1 MRDIKLRFWDKENK
15 SMVYQDKESLYPT
28 GLYKIICDDFTNFQF
43 RLFRLKDNI
52 FNQFVE
58 VESVKMEYTGLR
70 DDNEIEIYE
79 GDIVEYIMEGTRGI
93 GKIVYGLYDD
103 IFPADLGYY
112 IQWQNQDCW
121 RNGLGLWKHRGIEV
135 IGNIYENP
143 ELLEGIDND

>member
-58 VESVKMEYTGLR
+58 VESVKMEYTGFK
-70 DDNEIEIYE
+70 NEKGVEIYE
-79 GDIVEYIMEGTRGI
+79 GDLLVDRNDLEEVGKVFFEEGCFQVQWDGI
-93 GKIVYGLYDD
+93 AENLFENCDVY
-103 IFPADLGYY
+103 
-112 IQWQNQDCW
+112 
-121 RNGLGLWKHRGIEV
+121 EV
-135 IGNIYENP
+135 IGNIYENSN
-143 ELLEGIDND
+143 LLEGANND